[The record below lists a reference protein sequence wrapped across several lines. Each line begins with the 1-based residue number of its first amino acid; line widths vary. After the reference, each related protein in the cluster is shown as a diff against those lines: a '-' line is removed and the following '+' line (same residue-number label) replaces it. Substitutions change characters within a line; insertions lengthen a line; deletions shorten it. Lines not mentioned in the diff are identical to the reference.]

1 MTARVDLNELARREN
16 EQTEWKENV
25 ADSDDVVATL
35 SAFANDLQNLGGG
48 YVVCGVREDKD
59 EYGFPTLVRVG
70 LTADR
75 VKAVEGQ
82 VLSRCRGMVSP
93 AITPLVEE
101 ISTTDPLRRILVFI
115 QPATGTAHTFRRRND
130 GAKHY
135 VRVSRSTVEAR
146 NGTLKDLLVRKGALE
161 PWDRRPC
168 IGATEADLDLLALR
182 EALQRMGVFSRD
194 AGVEAYLSPDVQ
206 LSAFV
211 PPLLAREPLTGV
223 LRPRNF
229 AILLFGRETQ
239 RFVPGAVTYFS
250 IYPGTDRSD
259 PHAER
264 HDLAG
269 NMLEQARR
277 LQELLDIQSYTAFD
291 KTDVTSPNVIKYPK
305 RALYE
310 AMGNALA
317 HRDYEVPDPTRL
329 TVFADRIEVASP
341 GSLPTGVDID
351 SLRSGTASPKWRN
364 QSLAWFFSRLQLA
377 QAEGQGIPTI
387 LRSMREEGCP
397 PPIFEADSIRVVC
410 VLPAHPRHAALRDL
424 RSAEQALAIGDL
436 EAARVQVE
444 RVMSADSLNFRA
456 IQLFAEIHHAR
467 RDPDAV
473 SAWVRQRLNQ
483 IESLPPQV
491 LVQLAEA
498 LESDQETHEHQHLAS
513 RLLSSAAR
521 GRLEERELR
530 RIAVAMSRAHD
541 YQSALNLI
549 ERSLLEHREW
559 QTNPSLRQ
567 LRGDALI
574 GLAKLCR
581 TTGKARDL
589 PRATR
594 QRAWIQ
600 FHAYLDDAEHDLRDA
615 LVHSVD
621 QNLRDQIQRN
631 LDYLERLRQANQPPQ
646 QRTTRGQRKGSG
658 GPSGGGRDRSG

>member
-1 MTARVDLNELARREN
+1 VTARIDLNELARREN

-25 ADSDDVVATL
+25 ADIDDVVATL

-48 YVVCGVREDKD
+48 YVVCGAREDKD
-59 EYGFPTLVRVG
+59 ENGFPILVRIG
-70 LTADR
+70 LTANR
-75 VKAVEGQ
+75 LKEVEGT
-82 VLSRCRGMVSP
+82 VLSRCRDLVSP
-93 AITPLVEE
+93 PITPLVEE
-101 ISTTDPLRRILVFI
+101 LDTADLERRILVFV
-115 QPATGTAHTFRRRND
+115 QPATGTAHTFRRRNE

-135 VRVSRSTVEAR
+135 VRVSRSTIEAR

-168 IGATEADLDLLALR
+168 NGATEADLDLLALR
-182 EALQRMGVFSRD
+182 EALQRMGVFSRET
-194 AGVEAYLSPDVQ
+194 GVEPYLSPDVQ

-211 PPLLAREPLTGV
+211 PPLLAGEPLTGV

-229 AILLFGRETQ
+229 AILLFGRDTQ
-239 RFVPGAVTYFS
+239 RFIPGAVTYFS
-250 IYPGTDRSD
+250 IYPGMDRSD

-269 NMLEQARR
+269 NVLEQVLR

-291 KTDVTSPNVIKYPK
+291 KTDPTSPNVIKYPK

-317 HRDYEVPDPTRL
+317 HRDYELPDPTRL
-329 TVFADRIEVASP
+329 TVFSDRIEVASP
-341 GSLPTGVDID
+341 GSLPTGVNIE
-351 SLRSGTASPKWRN
+351 SLRNATTSPRWRN

-387 LRSMREEGCP
+387 HRSMREEGCP

-410 VLPAHPRHAALRDL
+410 VLPAHPRHATLRDL
-424 RSAEQALAIGDL
+424 RSAEQALALGDL
-436 EAARVQVE
+436 ETALRQVE
-444 RVMSADSLNFRA
+444 RVLTSDSLNFRA
-456 IQLFAEIHHAR
+456 IQLFAEVQHAR

-473 SAWVRQRLNQ
+473 SVWVQQHLDQ

-491 LVQLAEA
+491 LLQLAEA
-498 LESDQETHEHQHLAS
+498 LEHEQATEEHQQLAS

-541 YQSALNLI
+541 YQSALALI
-549 ERSLLEHREW
+549 ERNLLEHPEW

-581 TTGKARDL
+581 ATATNRDL
-589 PRATR
+589 AQATR
-594 QRAWIQ
+594 QRAWRE
-600 FHAYLDDAEHDLRDA
+600 FHSYLDRAEHDLRNA
-615 LVHSVD
+615 VAQSVD

-631 LDYLERLRQANQPPQ
+631 LDYLEKLRRDNQPPQ
-646 QRTTRGQRKGSG
+646 RRGPRTRRRGPRG
-658 GPSGGGRDRSG
+658 

>member
-1 MTARVDLNELARREN
+1 VTARIDLNELARRES

-25 ADSDDVVATL
+25 ADIDDVLATL

-48 YVVCGVREDKD
+48 YVVCGAREDKD
-59 EYGFPTLVRVG
+59 EHGFPVLVRVG
-70 LTADR
+70 LTANR
-75 VKAVEGQ
+75 LKEIEGT
-82 VLSRCRGMVSP
+82 VLSRCRDLVSP
-93 AITPLVEE
+93 PITPLVEE
-101 ISTTDPLRRILVFI
+101 LDTADPQRRILVFV
-115 QPATGTAHTFRRRND
+115 QPATGAAHTFRRRNE

-135 VRVSRSTVEAR
+135 VRVSRSTIEAR

-168 IGATEADLDLLALR
+168 NGTTEADLDLLALR
-182 EALQRMGVFSRD
+182 EALQRMGVFSRET
-194 AGVEAYLSPDVQ
+194 GVEPYLSPDVQ

-211 PPLLAREPLTGV
+211 PPLLASEPLTGV

-229 AILLFGRETQ
+229 AILLFGRDTQ
-239 RFVPGAVTYFS
+239 RFIPGAVTYFS
-250 IYPGTDRSD
+250 IYPGVDRSD

-269 NMLEQARR
+269 NVLEQALR
-277 LQELLDIQSYTAFD
+277 LQELLDVQSYTAFD
-291 KTDVTSPNVIKYPK
+291 KTDPTSPNVIKYPK

-317 HRDYEVPDPTRL
+317 HRDYELADPTRL
-329 TVFADRIEVASP
+329 TVFSDRIEVASP
-341 GSLPTGVDID
+341 GSLPTGVDIE
-351 SLRSGTASPKWRN
+351 SLRNGTTSPRWRN
-364 QSLAWFFSRLQLA
+364 QALAWFFSRLQLA

-387 LRSMREEGCP
+387 FRSMREEGCP

-424 RSAEQALAIGDL
+424 RSAEQALALGDL
-436 EAARVQVE
+436 ETARQQVE
-444 RVMSADSLNFRA
+444 RVLASDNLNFRA
-456 IQLFAEIHHAR
+456 IQLFAEVQHAR

-473 SAWVRQRLNQ
+473 LVWVRQHLDE
-483 IESLPPQV
+483 IESLPAQV

-498 LESDQETHEHQHLAS
+498 LENEQATEEHRQLAS
-513 RLLSSAAR
+513 TLLSSAAR

-541 YQSALNLI
+541 YQSALALI
-549 ERSLLEHREW
+549 DRNLLEHPEW
-559 QTNPSLRQ
+559 QANPSLGQ

-581 TTGKARDL
+581 ATARRRDL
-589 PRATR
+589 AEATR
-594 QRAWIQ
+594 QRAWRE
-600 FHAYLDDAEHDLRDA
+600 FHAYLDRAEHDLRDA
-615 LVHSVD
+615 VVHSVD

-631 LDYLERLRQANQPPQ
+631 LDYLERLRRENQPPQ
-646 QRTTRGQRKGSG
+646 KRAPRTTGRRGHRG
-658 GPSGGGRDRSG
+658 